1 MTNQISELEQFNQLK
16 QQFLQ
21 AEEHLMLISSSLQS
35 VIWNIQREGNLTDEL
50 IDEIESLDYTF
61 NQRGL

>member
-1 MTNQISELEQFNQLK
+1 MANQISELQQFNQLK

-35 VIWNIQREGNLTDEL
+35 AIWNIQREGNLTDEL
-50 IDEIESLDYTF
+50 MDEIESLDYTF

>member
-1 MTNQISELEQFNQLK
+1 MANQISELQQFNQLK

-50 IDEIESLDYTF
+50 MDEIESLDYTF